1 MEKRKYST
9 GAKWEDIVGYS
20 RSVRIG
26 NIIEVSGSTSVK
38 DGVVYGIGDPYTQAK
53 HILNII
59 EDAIQNLGGTM
70 EDVIKT
76 RIYVTNIDHWS
87 EVGRAHG
94 EVFGVIKPTTLLIE
108 VKGLVDPDM
117 LVEIEATAVVSE

>member
-1 MEKRKYST
+1 MGKRKYST

-26 NIIEVSGSTSVK
+26 NIIEVSGTTSVK
-38 DGVVYGIGDPYTQAK
+38 DGMVYGIGDPFTQAK
-53 HILNII
+53 HILSII
-59 EDAIQNLGGTM
+59 EDAIQKLGGTM
-70 EDVIKT
+70 DDVIKT
-76 RIYVTNIDHWS
+76 RIYVTDIDHWS

-94 EVFGVIKPTTLLIE
+94 EVFGEIKPTTLLIE